1 MLYKT
6 YALRISAGFTLLEL
20 LVVVAIIGL
29 LAAYVGPRYVAQ
41 LGKSEVTAARTQI
54 EALAR
59 ALESYRLDNGHYPS
73 SETGLNAL
81 RNRPANLPRWNG
93 PYLQKDVPVNPWGH
107 PYFYRLASAAGSGRD
122 FELLSFG
129 RDGRPGGSGEDADIR
144 F

>member
-6 YALRISAGFTLLEL
+6 HALRISAGFTLLEL

-29 LAAYVGPRYVAQ
+29 LAAYVGPRYVSQ

-59 ALESYRLDNGHYPS
+59 ALESYRLDNGNYPA

-81 RNRPANLPRWNG
+81 RNRPNNQPRWNG
-93 PYLQKDVPVNPWGH
+93 PYLQKDVPVQPLGQSLFLS
-107 PYFYRLASAAGSGRD
+107 PRQQRRARLRTP
-122 FELLSFG
+122 FL
-129 RDGRPGGSGEDADIR
+129 RP
-144 F
+144 

>member
-29 LAAYVGPRYVAQ
+29 LAAYVGPRYVSQ

-59 ALESYRLDNGHYPS
+59 ALESYRLDNGNYPS
-73 SETGLNAL
+73 SETGLSAL
-81 RNRPANLPRWNG
+81 RNRPTNLPRWNG
-93 PYLQKDVPVNPWGH
+93 PYLQKDVPVDPWGH
-107 PYFYRLASAAGSGRD
+107 PYFYRLTSVAGSGRD

>member
-1 MLYKT
+1 MLYKP
-6 YALRISAGFTLLEL
+6 YVLRISAGFTLLEL

-29 LAAYVGPRYVAQ
+29 LAAYVGPRYVSQ

-59 ALESYRLDNGHYPS
+59 ALESYRLDNGNYPS
-73 SETGLNAL
+73 SEAGLSAL
-81 RNRPANLPRWNG
+81 RNRPTSLQRWNG
-93 PYLQKDVPVNPWGH
+93 PYLQKDVPLDPWGH
-107 PYFYRLASAAGSGRD
+107 PYFYRLASAGASGRD